1 MGSVAAGVDIG
12 STTAKCAIIADGTI
26 IFGSILPTGA
36 NPTKAGEQALQQ
48 TLLQLNS
55 SVDKKYIVATGYGRV
70 TAPFANET
78 VTEISCHGRGAHYLE
93 PSTRTVIDI
102 GGQDSKAIAL
112 SDDGRVADFV
122 LNDKCAAGTGR
133 FLEFASRL
141 VLEVQLEDLGALS
154 TKATT
159 PAKISSTCTVFA
171 LTEIVSLLAEGASK
185 ENIVAGLHS
194 AISQRVAAMVRKVGV
209 RPAVMLTGGV
219 AKNVGLRAA
228 LAKELG
234 VGVNP
239 PSKADPQL
247 VGALGAAIVAKER
260 LEKQTS

>member
-1 MGSVAAGVDIG
+1 MRSVAAGVDIG
-12 STTAKCAIIADGTI
+12 STTAKCTVIADGTI
-26 IFGSILPTGA
+26 LFGPILPTGA
-36 NPTKAGEQALQQ
+36 NPTKVGEQALQQ
-48 TLLQLNS
+48 TLLKLD
-55 SVDKKYIVATGYGRV
+55 SVDKKYVIATGYGRV

-112 SDDGRVADFV
+112 SDHGRVTDFA

-133 FLEFASRL
+133 FLEFASKL
-141 VLEVQLEDLGALS
+141 VLEVQLEDLGELS
-154 TKATT
+154 TRATM

-171 LTEIVSLLAEGASK
+171 LTETVSLLAEGTSK

-194 AISQRVAAMVRKVGV
+194 AISQRVATMVRKVGV

-228 LAKELG
+228 LATELG
-234 VGVNP
+234 VDVNP
-239 PSKADPQL
+239 PSNADPQL

-260 LEKQTS
+260 LEKQTG